1 MDMMKGSTSF
11 RALRDKYKD
20 FSAPSVEI
28 TVGSEKL
35 SEKKADIQEIEVELT
50 SGFEASGCVY
60 FQGRSVPGLYFPGG
74 IPARHRG

>member
-50 SGFEASGCVY
+50 SGLRSLRLRVLR
-60 FQGRSVPGLYFPGG
+60 GRSLSGEGYGL
-74 IPARHRG
+74 

>member
-50 SGFEASGCVY
+50 SGFAASG
-60 FQGRSVPGLYFPGG
+60 
-74 IPARHRG
+74 

>member
-28 TVGSEKL
+28 TVGIGKAFGEK
-35 SEKKADIQEIEVELT
+35 
-50 SGFEASGCVY
+50 GGY
-60 FQGRSVPGLYFPGG
+60 PGDRGG
-74 IPARHRG
+74 TDQRF

>member
-50 SGFEASGCVY
+50 SGFEASGCV
-60 FQGRSVPGLYFPGG
+60 F
-74 IPARHRG
+74 

>member
-35 SEKKADIQEIEVELT
+35 SEKKAGYPGDRGGTDQRLRSLRLRVLR
-50 SGFEASGCVY
+50 
-60 FQGRSVPGLYFPGG
+60 GRSLSGEGYGL
-74 IPARHRG
+74 

>member
-28 TVGSEKL
+28 TVGSDRK
-35 SEKKADIQEIEVELT
+35 SFRRKRRI
-50 SGFEASGCVY
+50 S
-60 FQGRSVPGLYFPGG
+60 R
-74 IPARHRG
+74 R